1 MSEPK
6 QDVHDTVEAQGND
19 DADLGAGARVGPKA
33 LTGSR
38 DALRAAATILETLGG
53 LRSTQEASEI
63 PGVALARY
71 YVLETRALQGM
82 VEALEPRPRGRRPDP
97 GLELERLRSEVSRL
111 ERDVLRYQALNRAS
125 QRALG
130 LPREEVE
137 PVASKSKKKA
147 TRTRRVRRKSRG
159 ERVVDGIGKRNRGKS
174 PPLQQAEADV
184 GHGTTREVT

>member
-1 MSEPK
+1 MNDPK
-6 QDVHDTVEAQGND
+6 HDVHEAHTLD
-19 DADLGAGARVGPKA
+19 DISDANGEATALVGPKS
-33 LTGSR
+33 LEGSR
-38 DALRAAATILETLGG
+38 DALRTATTILETLGG

-63 PGVALARY
+63 LGVAIARY

-97 GLELERLRSEVSRL
+97 VRELERLRSEVTRL
-111 ERDVLRYQALNRAS
+111 EREVLRYQALNRAS

-159 ERVVDGIGKRNRGKS
+159 ERVLDELAKKSRRKSAPSAKAESEDNHGKS
-174 PPLQQAEADV
+174 
-184 GHGTTREVT
+184 REVT